1 MLIHVIWALA
11 IYPTWCVVDW
21 SWNSPA
27 FWGLCQYGCAEF
39 RVTGDTSAE
48 MTLSVGIVAMCQ
60 RHFGSLFRWLN
71 PHRLW
76 LFFFRMFSILWSI
89 YVNYERDK
97 HAMFLGLFA
106 GRLPGVVYIIPD
118 LVEGSW
124 RENKSSDLWFLVTP
138 VSMCFHD
145 YPLVI

>member
-1 MLIHVIWALA
+1 MSFGHWQFIPHDVLLIDLGIPLLFGAFVSMDVRNSEWRGIRPQKWPCRLAL
-11 IYPTWCVVDW
+11 
-21 SWNSPA
+21 SPCA
-27 FWGLCQYGCAEF
+27 SGTLDHFFVGWTHTGYGY
-39 RVTGDTSAE
+39 
-48 MTLSVGIVAMCQ
+48 
-60 RHFGSLFRWLN
+60 
-71 PHRLW
+71 
-76 LFFFRMFSILWSI
+76 FFQAMFSILWSI